1 MRAFRSFF
9 LISLAV
15 FLFLFLSRFLI
26 MAFVAAIFLT
36 FISFIV
42 KAVRHHAKY
51 GFEREDYYGDRNEK
65 YALPHAEERAE
76 PLFFERQKD
85 RAFSWSPN
93 YRTIDVS

>member
-9 LISLAV
+9 MISLAV

-36 FISFIV
+36 FISFII
-42 KAVRHHAKY
+42 KAVKHHARY
-51 GFEREDYYGDRNEK
+51 SFEREDADWNRNEK
-65 YALPHAEERAE
+65 YNLPYYEERAE

-85 RAFSWSPN
+85 RAYSWSPD
-93 YRTIDVS
+93 YRTIDVG